1 MMCSSPPM
9 ISDSSG
15 PLHIRSLLVFHPFVL
30 YNTHRRGNSD
40 DRESTRSG
48 EEPDHSSTLLFTVN
62 SILINGSGSTFLTH
76 VDNG

>member
-1 MMCSSPPM
+1 MCFSPSM
-9 ISDSSG
+9 ISNAYG

-30 YNTHRRGNSD
+30 YKTHRRGNSD
-40 DRESTRSG
+40 DGESTRSG
-48 EEPDHSSTLLFTVN
+48 EEPDHCGTLLFTVN